1 MVPSGM
7 NLDFMTGVY
16 YNQPQKYVVSTTKG
30 DKMDLNFLQSTLLFQ
45 GSSTE
50 EIGAMLKCLGT
61 KEQSFSRGT
70 VILHAGDTVR
80 SIGLV
85 LAGRVQIENDDL
97 WGNKSVLDS
106 VGPGQVFA
114 ETYACIPGEPM
125 MVSAV
130 AAENCDILFLNASR
144 VLTSCPSACS
154 HHSRLV
160 QNLLL
165 LSARK
170 NLNLSRRI
178 FHTSPK
184 SIRGRLLSYLS
195 FQAAVHQS
203 REFTIPFNRQQL
215 ADYLSVDRSAMSAE
229 LGRMRDEGILETER
243 NYFQLKQS
251 L

>member
-1 MVPSGM
+1 
-7 NLDFMTGVY
+7 
-16 YNQPQKYVVSTTKG
+16 
-30 DKMDLNFLQSTLLFQ
+30 MDLNFLQSTLLFQ

-50 EIGAMLKCLGT
+50 EIDAMLKCLGT

-130 AAENCDILFLNASR
+130 AAETCDILFLNASR

>member
-1 MVPSGM
+1 
-7 NLDFMTGVY
+7 
-16 YNQPQKYVVSTTKG
+16 
-30 DKMDLNFLQSTLLFQ
+30 MDLNFLQSTLLFQ

-130 AAENCDILFLNASR
+130 AAENCDILFFNASR

>member
-1 MVPSGM
+1 
-7 NLDFMTGVY
+7 
-16 YNQPQKYVVSTTKG
+16 
-30 DKMDLNFLQSTLLFQ
+30 MDLNFLQSTLLFQ

-130 AAENCDILFLNASR
+130 AAEN
-144 VLTSCPSACS
+144 LTS
-154 HHSRLV
+154 
-160 QNLLL
+160 
-165 LSARK
+165 
-170 NLNLSRRI
+170 
-178 FHTSPK
+178 
-184 SIRGRLLSYLS
+184 S
-195 FQAAVHQS
+195 F
-203 REFTIPFNRQQL
+203 
-215 ADYLSVDRSAMSAE
+215 
-229 LGRMRDEGILETER
+229 
-243 NYFQLKQS
+243 
-251 L
+251 

>member
-1 MVPSGM
+1 
-7 NLDFMTGVY
+7 
-16 YNQPQKYVVSTTKG
+16 
-30 DKMDLNFLQSTLLFQ
+30 MDLNFLQSTLLFQ

-130 AAENCDILFLNASR
+130 AAENCDILFLNVSR

>member
-1 MVPSGM
+1 
-7 NLDFMTGVY
+7 
-16 YNQPQKYVVSTTKG
+16 
-30 DKMDLNFLQSTLLFQ
+30 MDLNFLQSTLLFQ

-50 EIGAMLKCLGT
+50 EIDAMLKCLGT

-195 FQAAVHQS
+195 FQAVVHQS

-215 ADYLSVDRSAMSAE
+215 ADHLSVDRSAMSAE

>member
-1 MVPSGM
+1 
-7 NLDFMTGVY
+7 
-16 YNQPQKYVVSTTKG
+16 
-30 DKMDLNFLQSTLLFQ
+30 MDLNFLQSTLLFQ

-203 REFTIPFNRQQL
+203 REFTIPFTRQQL

>member
-1 MVPSGM
+1 
-7 NLDFMTGVY
+7 
-16 YNQPQKYVVSTTKG
+16 
-30 DKMDLNFLQSTLLFQ
+30 MDLNFLLSTLLFQ

-130 AAENCDILFLNASR
+130 AAENCDILFLNVSR

>member
-1 MVPSGM
+1 
-7 NLDFMTGVY
+7 
-16 YNQPQKYVVSTTKG
+16 
-30 DKMDLNFLQSTLLFQ
+30 MDLNFLQSTLLFQ

-160 QNLLL
+160 QTLLL